1 MGGSGCQGHE
11 RNFLFSICEISM
23 YDYCMISTCK
33 INYFIILYF
42 ILFYYIFFILFYL
55 ILFFLFTSLLLFE
68 FLKIMFYYILFF
80 FDIFNCIYWKSEVV
94 FLKHLLSYL
103 CSFGKL
109 NLVDLLIIPKQWTWL
124 GSSRGS
130 SLPIEI
136 IVIPKHYSCSITH
149 LCTTLIRYHDTSHF
163 NLKNL

>member
-42 ILFYYIFFILFYL
+42 ILFKSIFFILFYL
-55 ILFFLFTSLLLFE
+55 ILFLLFTSFVLFDFFWYYL
-68 FLKIMFYYILFF
+68 FLHVIFFGIL
-80 FDIFNCIYWKSEVV
+80 NCIYWKCVVV

-103 CSFGKL
+103 CCLGKL
-109 NLVDLLIIPKQWTWL
+109 NLVDHLIIPIQWTWHV
-124 GSSRGS
+124 SSRGS
-130 SLPIEI
+130 SLPIELI
-136 IVIPKHYSCSITH
+136 LIPKHYSWK
-149 LCTTLIRYHDTSHF
+149 YNTSLHHTYTSSCYIPPI
-163 NLKNL
+163 